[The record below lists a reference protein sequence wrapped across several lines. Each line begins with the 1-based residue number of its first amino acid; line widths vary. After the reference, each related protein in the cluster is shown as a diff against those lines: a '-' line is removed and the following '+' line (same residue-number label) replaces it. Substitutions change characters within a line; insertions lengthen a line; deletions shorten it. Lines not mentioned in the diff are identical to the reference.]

1 MSIPEEVER
10 YANLFNGIIIQAILD
25 AGIRP
30 NEKEKKDQVNL
41 LPEVI
46 SAMDYLFGRDS
57 NIFAHHANLVG
68 ANSDQIR
75 ESLLYRDHL
84 VNVKNANIMPDKL
97 RILRIRHRWYQN
109 RSFHHV

>member
-1 MSIPEEVER
+1 MSIPEEVEK

-30 NEKEKKDQVNL
+30 NEKEKKDQANC

-46 SAMDYLFGRDS
+46 SAMDYLFGKYGKT
-57 NIFAHHANLVG
+57 FELHANLVG

-75 ESLLYRDHL
+75 ESLLYRDHP
-84 VNVKNANIMPDKL
+84 VNMKNAHITPDKL
-97 RILRIRHRWYQN
+97 RILRIRHRWHQRKN
-109 RSFHHV
+109 HV